1 MPDTKP
7 ETATVKLTSAEQAV
21 ADAAIARFRREGKRE
36 CLKAVGIPAMILICF
51 VAYFSHYIPDDWT
64 ALRIGIQ
71 SVCVVV
77 TLSALIGTTVLMFKN
92 PKRTWKDVTLITG
105 ALLIAAGLLLN
116 AALQWFPCLSSVPA
130 LKVVD
135 LVLLVAGI
143 APVVFC
149 LILMVVDGIRTVQDY
164 RAGRYKKILDSHF

>member
-1 MPDTKP
+1 MPDIKP
-7 ETATVKLTSAEQAV
+7 ETTPLKLTSAEQAV
-21 ADAAIARFRREGKRE
+21 ADAAANRIRREWKQE
-36 CLKAVGIPAMILICF
+36 CLKAVGIPAMILVCF
-51 VAYFSHYIPDDWT
+51 VAYFSHYIPDSWS

-71 SVCVVV
+71 AVCVVV
-77 TLSALIGTTVLMFKN
+77 TLSALIGTTVLMFKD
-92 PKRTWKDVTLITG
+92 PQRTWKDVTLITG

-135 LVLLVAGI
+135 LVLLIAGI

-149 LILMVVDGIRTVQDY
+149 LVMMVWNGIRTVQDY
-164 RAGRYKKILDSHF
+164 RAGRYKKIIDSHF

>member
-21 ADAAIARFRREGKRE
+21 AEAAANRIRREWKQE
-36 CLKAVGIPAMILICF
+36 CLKAVGIPAMILVCF
-51 VAYFSHYIPDDWT
+51 VAYFSHYIPDDWF

-71 SVCVVV
+71 AVCVVV

-116 AALQWFPCLSSVPA
+116 AALQWVPCLSSVPT

-135 LVLLVAGI
+135 LVLLIVGI
-143 APVVFC
+143 VPVVFC
-149 LILMVVDGIRTVQDY
+149 LVLMVADGIRTVQDY
-164 RAGRYKKILDSHF
+164 RAGRYKKILDAHF

>member
-1 MPDTKP
+1 MHDIKP
-7 ETATVKLTSAEQAV
+7 ETTPLKLTSAEQAV
-21 ADAAIARFRREGKRE
+21 ADAAANRIRREWKQE
-36 CLKAVGIPAMILICF
+36 CLKAVGIPAMILVCF
-51 VAYFSHYIPDDWT
+51 VAYFSHYIPDYWS

-130 LKVVD
+130 LKV
-135 LVLLVAGI
+135 G
-143 APVVFC
+143 C
-149 LILMVVDGIRTVQDY
+149 
-164 RAGRYKKILDSHF
+164 

>member
-1 MPDTKP
+1 MPDTQP
-7 ETATVKLTSAEQAV
+7 ETTPIKLTSAEQAV
-21 ADAAIARFRREGKRE
+21 AEAAANRIRREWKQE
-36 CLKAVGIPAMILICF
+36 CLKAVGIPAMILVCF
-51 VAYFSHYIPDDWT
+51 VAYFSHYIPDDWS

-135 LVLLVAGI
+135 LVLLFAGI
-143 APVVFC
+143 ASVVFC
-149 LILMVVDGIRTVQDY
+149 LVLRVWDGIRMVQDY
-164 RAGRYKKILDSHF
+164 RAGRYKKILDAHF

>member
-1 MPDTKP
+1 MPDIKP
-7 ETATVKLTSAEQAV
+7 ETTPLKLTSAEQAV

-36 CLKAVGIPAMILICF
+36 CLKAVGIPAMILVCF
-51 VAYFSHYIPDDWT
+51 VAYFSHYIPDDWS

-135 LVLLVAGI
+135 LVLFAGI

-149 LILMVVDGIRTVQDY
+149 LVMMVWNGIRTVQDY

>member
-21 ADAAIARFRREGKRE
+21 AEAAANRIRREWKQE
-36 CLKAVGIPAMILICF
+36 CLKAVGIPAMILVCF
-51 VAYFSHYIPDDWT
+51 VAYFSHYIPDDWF

-71 SVCVVV
+71 AVCVVV
-77 TLSALIGTTVLMFKN
+77 TLSALVGTTVLMFKN

-116 AALQWFPCLSSVPA
+116 AALQWVPCLSSVPT

-135 LVLLVAGI
+135 LVLLIVGI
-143 APVVFC
+143 VPVVFC
-149 LILMVVDGIRTVQDY
+149 LVLRVWDGIRMVQDY
-164 RAGRYKKILDSHF
+164 RAGRYKKILDAHF